1 MSVVGPIA
9 AKKLQGRKCSEVFSL
24 QQNSLASHSRNG
36 EVSATPRA
44 WLRSGTERRGRCR
57 NLCCTKPR
65 AASPAYGYLINL
77 AAAALRAS
85 KERTDRVSLGTAA
98 NRAICSCVSCSSV
111 ILLERSRRTEQR
123 GRSMVVAMAVGLALS
138 GLKEEARAVLATSR
152 RACGRDRAE
161 RVGHRKFRCRSC
173 DRRSRGMAAV
183 GGRRRSSC
191 CHRCWRWFAA
201 TAH

>member
-1 MSVVGPIA
+1 MLWGWWWWYERSGPNVSTDIA
-9 AKKLQGRKCSEVFSL
+9 VNHPGRLSALGADDLLIALLRERRRV
-24 QQNSLASHSRNG
+24 AARRSHNG
-36 EVSATPRA
+36 EVSATPCA

-65 AASPAYGYLINL
+65 AANPAYGYLIKL

-123 GRSMVVAMAVGLALS
+123 GRSMVVAMG
-138 GLKEEARAVLATSR
+138 GSR
-152 RACGRDRAE
+152 LGTFWVEGGSTGCPCY
-161 RVGHRKFRCRSC
+161 KP
-173 DRRSRGMAAV
+173 SRL
-183 GGRRRSSC
+183 R
-191 CHRCWRWFAA
+191 
-201 TAH
+201 T